1 MPIWKGVTIMSDLF
15 SVKDK
20 VVLITGSSRGLGA
33 SLASGFAEHG
43 AKVIINGTNQTTI
56 DQLVLEIK
64 TKGGQAAGYAFDISN
79 SQQVI
84 LKIAAIEEET
94 GPIDVLINNAG
105 IHRRAPLEE
114 MSETDWRKVIDINLN
129 AAFIVAKY
137 VAQGMI
143 ARRQGKIINIT
154 SLMAEGARTSTGNY
168 AAAKGGLK
176 MLTKAMAAEWGKFNV
191 QVNAIGPGY
200 FHTELTKSLA
210 ADPQFDAW
218 VKGKVPLGRWGE
230 PADLLGAAIFLA
242 SRASDY
248 ITGHTI
254 YVDGGWLAAL

>member
-1 MPIWKGVTIMSDLF
+1 MHDLF

-33 SLASGFAEHG
+33 GFAFGFAEHG
-43 AKVIINGTNQTTI
+43 AKVIINGTNQEAVRQTV
-56 DQLVLEIK
+56 QAIK
-64 TKGGQAAGYAFDISN
+64 AKGGQAAGYAFDITN

-84 LKIAAIEEET
+84 LKIAAIEEEV

-114 MSETDWRKVIDINLN
+114 MSEADWRQVIDLNLN
-129 AAFIVAKY
+129 AAFIVSKY

-154 SLMAEGARTSTGNY
+154 SLMAEGARSSTGNY

-176 MLTKAMAAEWGKFNV
+176 MLTKAMATEWGKFNI

-200 FHTELTKSLA
+200 FKTELTQSLA

-218 VKGKVPLGRWGE
+218 VKQRVPAGRWGE
-230 PADLLGAAIFLA
+230 PSDLLGAAIFLA
-242 SRASDY
+242 SKASDY
-248 ITGHTI
+248 INGQTI

>member
-1 MPIWKGVTIMSDLF
+1 MSNLF

-33 SLASGFAEHG
+33 SFASGFAACG
-43 AKVIINGTNQTTI
+43 AKVIINGTNSTTVAKSV
-56 DQLVLEIK
+56 QAMK
-64 TKGGQAAGYAFDISN
+64 AQGGQAFGYAFDVGV

-84 LKIAAIEEET
+84 LKIAAIEAEV

-105 IHRRAPLEE
+105 IQRRAPLEE
-114 MSETDWRKVIDINLN
+114 MSETDWRQVIDVNLN
-129 AAFIVAKY
+129 SAFIVSKY

-154 SLMAEGARTSTGNY
+154 SLMAEGARATTGNY
-168 AAAKGGLK
+168 CAAKGGLK
-176 MLTKAMAAEWGKFNV
+176 MLTKAMAAEWGKFNI

-200 FHTELTKSLA
+200 FQTELTQPLA
-210 ADPQFDAW
+210 DDPQFDSW
-218 VKGKVPLGRWGE
+218 VKQKVPAGRWGD
-230 PADLLGAAIFLA
+230 PSDLLGAALFLA
-242 SRASDY
+242 SKASDY
-248 ITGHTI
+248 VNGQTI

>member
-1 MPIWKGVTIMSDLF
+1 MSELF

-33 SLASGFAEHG
+33 CFATGFAEHG
-43 AKVIINGTNQTTI
+43 AKVIINGTNQETV
-56 DQLVLEIK
+56 DKFVQEIK
-64 TKGGQAAGYAFDISN
+64 AKGGQAAGYAFDTSN

-84 LKIAAIEEET
+84 IKIAAIEAEI

-105 IHRRAPLEE
+105 IQRRAPLEE
-114 MSETDWRKVIDINLN
+114 MSETDWRKVIEINLN
-129 AAFIVAKY
+129 AAFIVSKY
-137 VAQGMI
+137 AAQGMI
-143 ARRQGKIINIT
+143 AHRQGKIINIT
-154 SLMAEGARTSTGNY
+154 SLMAEGARATTGNY

-176 MLTKAMAAEWGKFNV
+176 MLTKAMATEWGKFNL

-200 FHTELTKSLA
+200 FRTELTEHLA

-218 VKGKVPLGRWGE
+218 VKQKVPRWGD
-230 PADLLGAAIFLA
+230 PTDLLGAAIFLA
-242 SRASDY
+242 SKASDY
-248 ITGHTI
+248 VNGQTI

>member
-1 MPIWKGVTIMSDLF
+1 MSELF

-33 SLASGFAEHG
+33 SFAAGFAAHG
-43 AKVIINGTNQTTI
+43 AKVIINGTNQVTVE
-56 DQLVLEIK
+56 QSVQEIK
-64 TKGGQAAGYAFDISN
+64 AKGGQAAGYAFDTSN

-84 LKIAAIEEET
+84 LQIAAIEAEN
-94 GPIDVLINNAG
+94 GPIDILINNAG
-105 IHRRAPLEE
+105 IQRRAPLEE
-114 MSETDWRKVIDINLN
+114 MSENDWRKVIDVNLN
-129 AAFIVAKY
+129 AAFIVSKY

-176 MLTKAMAAEWGKFNV
+176 MLTKAMATEWGKFNI

-200 FHTELTKSLA
+200 FRTELTENLA
-210 ADPQFDAW
+210 ADPQFDTW
-218 VKGKVPLGRWGE
+218 VKQRVPSGRWGE
-230 PADLLGAAIFLA
+230 PSELVGAAIFLA
-242 SRASDY
+242 SKASDY
-248 ITGHTI
+248 INGHTI
-254 YVDGGWLAAL
+254 YVDGGWLATL

>member
-1 MPIWKGVTIMSDLF
+1 MHDLF

-33 SLASGFAEHG
+33 GFASGFAEHG
-43 AKVIINGTNQTTI
+43 AKVIVNGTNQEAVRQTV
-56 DQLVLEIK
+56 QAIK
-64 TKGGQAAGYAFDISN
+64 AKGGQVFGYAFDITDSR
-79 SQQVI
+79 QVI
-84 LKIAAIEEET
+84 LKIAAIEEEV

-114 MSETDWRKVIDINLN
+114 MSEADWRQVIDLNLN
-129 AAFIVAKY
+129 AAFIASKY

-154 SLMAEGARTSTGNY
+154 SLMAEGARSSTGNY

-176 MLTKAMAAEWGKFNV
+176 MLTKAMATEWGKFNI

-200 FHTELTKSLA
+200 FKTELTQSLA

-218 VKGKVPLGRWGE
+218 VKQRVPAERWGE
-230 PADLLGAAIFLA
+230 PSDLLGAAIFLA
-242 SRASDY
+242 SKASDY
-248 ITGHTI
+248 INGQTI